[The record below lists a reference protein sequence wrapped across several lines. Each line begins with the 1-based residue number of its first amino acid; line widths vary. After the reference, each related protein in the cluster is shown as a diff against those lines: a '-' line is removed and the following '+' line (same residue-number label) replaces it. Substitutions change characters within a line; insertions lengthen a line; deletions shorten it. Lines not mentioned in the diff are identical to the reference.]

1 MRPSSSR
8 VRQVHYFTTWGSA
21 DVRSGSKANLKAG
34 NDRSP
39 PFSQQRTLSGRRLE
53 RFRAKACPGL
63 DPGWIPVRVKKTRQ
77 NKRLEPGSDSIRTD
91 KALVDRMTNHCGE
104 FAHQTLGDLARHREL
119 AGPLEFLDRGLGV
132 RTDSPGRF
140 QLAIA
145 IFRQCALHR
154 RYPA

>member
-53 RFRAKACPGL
+53 RFRAK
-63 DPGWIPVRVKKTRQ
+63 WIPVRVKKTRQ

-91 KALVDRMTNHCGE
+91 KAL
-104 FAHQTLGDLARHREL
+104 
-119 AGPLEFLDRGLGV
+119 GPFWAKSEGITAQRG
-132 RTDSPGRF
+132 
-140 QLAIA
+140 
-145 IFRQCALHR
+145 
-154 RYPA
+154 